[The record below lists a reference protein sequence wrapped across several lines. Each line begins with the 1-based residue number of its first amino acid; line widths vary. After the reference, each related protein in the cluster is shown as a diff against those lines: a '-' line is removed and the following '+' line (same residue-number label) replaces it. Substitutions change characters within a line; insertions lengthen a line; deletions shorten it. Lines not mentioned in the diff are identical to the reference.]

1 MADKRI
7 TTVDEMTN
15 PDERADFVLIV
26 RGAQKDL
33 RRLRLIRLPVG
44 FDLHD
49 DVDTELTT
57 PANIDRMLI
66 SDEGTPGAPNR
77 WVKLATLQSF
87 FTNAFDLH
95 DDVDTELTE
104 AAAADRLLISDEGE
118 SGDPQKWISVE
129 NLLKSSPGLRVWH
142 DTSELS
148 LAQVHENRS
157 HSLGVTPKDFS
168 VDLVFKS
175 ATSGWSVGDKIIGVN
190 KGGYT
195 RLLNGN
201 RYFYNW
207 VIRDL
212 TSTTYTL
219 NLNTDEVVIP
229 HKTNGGTLTSVSASV
244 LRAFITLY
252 G

>member
-7 TTVDEMTN
+7 TTLDEMLN
-15 PDERADFVLIV
+15 ADQAADYFVVV
-26 RGAQKDL
+26 RGAQGDVRLL
-33 RRLRLIRLPVG
+33 RMNALPIA

-49 DVDTELTT
+49 DVANELTT
-57 PANIDRMLI
+57 PANADRLLI

-77 WVKLATLQSF
+77 WIKLQTLQSF

-104 AAAADRLLISDEGE
+104 AAKADRLLISDEGE

-129 NLLKSSPGLRVWH
+129 NLLKSSPGLRVWQ

-168 VDLVFKS
+168 VDLVFKT